1 MKCPFCGR
9 EIGESNRFCKYCG
22 RSLQNM
28 TASGASDGQKM
39 ESFERN
45 MPSETPTEKKPKRSH
60 KTVLIILIAAAAV
73 VLAAA
78 AVIVFFMKGGGS
90 LQKHDLSNESL
101 SESYEDTK
109 TSESEEDSK
118 LLESEDKRQ
127 SESEKESEG
136 DMPQETGKENEAD
149 TQQET
154 GKESEADTLPETE
167 ETSEVLESES
177 TKGRL
182 SADDVD
188 VEQTVLDI
196 RELYNAIVGH
206 INAGDYTQWAVSDT
220 VTGYA
225 DGGSIKAIIASRET
239 DGGYS
244 RSYYFDE
251 SGNLIFAYLEGSD
264 SHRFYMKEGQ
274 IVRWRYCA
282 DAFNNDEAVNHDM
295 ETTSECL
302 TWEEYIL
309 KEAAALKNEMK
320 KVMS

>member
-9 EIGESNRFCKYCG
+9 EIGESNKFCKYCG

-45 MPSETPTEKKPKRSH
+45 MPSAAPTEKKPKRSH
-60 KTVLIILIAAAAV
+60 KAVLIILIAAAAV
-73 VLAAA
+73 ILAA

-90 LQKHDLSNESL
+90 LQKHDFSNESL

-127 SESEKESEG
+127 SESEKESE
-136 DMPQETGKENEAD
+136 AD
-149 TQQET
+149 TPQET

-206 INAGDYTQWAVSDT
+206 INVGDYTQWAVSDT
-220 VTGYA
+220 VIGYA
-225 DGGSIKAIIASRET
+225 DGESIKAIIASRET